1 MSIDLTGRIANRIF
15 NARKEKMFTQKQ
27 VADALGISE
36 GQYAHYEKGRAKP
49 DINTIYQMCILFNAS
64 FDEWLGLTE
73 NSVEKKES
81 PASAK
86 PKARDKYG
94 ISREEYEM
102 FSRFLSGRGINSSQE
117 LTATQKKG
125 IKAVSLM
132 LDCLFPVSSAKIDTD
147 DVPTANVG

>member
-1 MSIDLTGRIANRIF
+1 MTLGEKIKNKRQNVNLKQSELAKQLGVSTSAVGNWENDLNKPNVDLIAKMCFIF
-15 NARKEKMFTQKQ
+15 NVSPNYFFELSNNHNDK
-27 VADALGISE
+27 
-36 GQYAHYEKGRAKP
+36 
-49 DINTIYQMCILFNAS
+49 N
-64 FDEWLGLTE
+64 
-73 NSVEKKES
+73 S
-81 PASAK
+81 PAQAE

-117 LTATQKKG
+117 LTATQRKG

-132 LDCLFPVSSAKIDTD
+132 LDCLFPVSSSKIDTD